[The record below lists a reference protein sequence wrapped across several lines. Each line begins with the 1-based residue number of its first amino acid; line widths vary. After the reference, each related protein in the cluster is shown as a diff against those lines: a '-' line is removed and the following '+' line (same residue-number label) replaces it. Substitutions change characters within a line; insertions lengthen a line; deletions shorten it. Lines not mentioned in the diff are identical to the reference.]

1 MAFPACDRRAG
12 VRRTGMLVATA
23 LFIAVAG
30 VSALSGGSAPLLA
43 ATKTAPP
50 VLLGAT
56 EQTNRGRELF
66 GMNCARCHGDQGQG
80 TSEGPRIIGSPNAI
94 PTYMTAKGLFDFVS
108 VEMPGDARGTLMPQV
123 YWDVLAFILEAN
135 SLLPPDVTLGPDNA
149 ANIRLSPEAI
159 IARTPAPPR
168 RPRPQASRG
177 DSRRDW

>member
-1 MAFPACDRRAG
+1 MTFPTRDRRAG
-12 VRRTGMLVATA
+12 ARRTGMLVATT
-23 LFIAVAG
+23 LFFAVVG
-30 VSALSGGSAPLLA
+30 VSALWDGSAPLLA
-43 ATKTAPP
+43 ATQTPP

-56 EQTNRGRELF
+56 EQTNRGKELF

-149 ANIRLSPEAI
+149 ANIRLSP
-159 IARTPAPPR
+159 
-168 RPRPQASRG
+168 
-177 DSRRDW
+177 